1 MQAILH
7 KLKEKRVI
15 MEQDQLFTDYDN
27 LVQTRELQMMKSMLP
42 FVALKQQKP
51 LAILIQSLQF
61 RNTIRMF
68 QNNENALSAC
78 AINTTNENEKRN
90 AMIQTLRNFCT
101 PKEKETIDTLLNIM
115 CVMESY
121 DSFSN

>member
-1 MQAILH
+1 
-7 KLKEKRVI
+7 
-15 MEQDQLFTDYDN
+15 MEQDNLFTEYDS

-42 FVALKQQKP
+42 FVGAKHQKP

-61 RNTIRMF
+61 QNTVRMF
-68 QNNENALSAC
+68 QNDENALSAC
-78 AINTTNENEKRN
+78 SINVSSEAEKRT

-101 PKEKETIDTLLNIM
+101 PKEKETIDTLLNIL
-115 CVMESY
+115 CVMETY

>member
-1 MQAILH
+1 
-7 KLKEKRVI
+7 
-15 MEQDQLFTDYDN
+15 MEQENLTTEYDN

-42 FVALKQQKP
+42 FVGVQQQKP

-61 RNTIRMF
+61 RNTVKMF

-78 AINTTNENEKRN
+78 AINTSNEAEKRN

-101 PKEKETIDTLLNIM
+101 PKERETIDTLLNIM

-121 DSFSN
+121 DSFQN

>member
-1 MQAILH
+1 
-7 KLKEKRVI
+7 
-15 MEQDQLFTDYDN
+15 MEQEYLFTEYDG
-27 LVQTRELQMMKSMLP
+27 LVQTRELQMMKSMIP
-42 FVALKQQKP
+42 FVATRQQKP

-61 RNTIRMF
+61 RNTVRIL
-68 QNNENALSAC
+68 QNNEKALSAC
-78 AINTTNENEKRN
+78 SINTLNESEKRN

-115 CVMESY
+115 CVMETY

>member
-1 MQAILH
+1 
-7 KLKEKRVI
+7 
-15 MEQDQLFTDYDN
+15 MEQENLFTEYDG

-42 FVALKQQKP
+42 FVGIKQQKP

-61 RNTIRMF
+61 RNAVRMF
-68 QNNENALSAC
+68 QNDENALSAC
-78 AINTTNENEKRN
+78 AINTNNDAEKRT

-121 DSFSN
+121 DSFTN

>member
-1 MQAILH
+1 M
-7 KLKEKRVI
+7 KEKREF
-15 MEQDQLFTDYDN
+15 MEQEYQFTEYDG

-42 FVALKQQKP
+42 FVGAKQQKP

-61 RNTIRMF
+61 RNAVNMF
-68 QNNENALSAC
+68 QNDENALSAC
-78 AINTTNENEKRN
+78 SINVTSEAEKRN

-115 CVMESY
+115 CVMETY
-121 DSFSN
+121 DSFTN